1 MSERL
6 SRGGLAIGVVM
17 TDGLTTPTVADEEIS
32 EADKIKQADAHYQR
46 FPNGPQRWQVCL
58 QFTPPDKC

>member
-32 EADKIKQADAHYQR
+32 EADKIKQADAHYRMIRSEERVQ
-46 FPNGPQRWQVCL
+46 
-58 QFTPPDKC
+58 